1 MPVLTEKQVWASPN
15 VVITTEI
22 RVRGVSESKVQ
33 GHLMILSNGFECQIF
48 PLGCRFF
55 LGDVTF
61 SWSAALFVRFYLVFF
76 DSEMHVDIFVQV
88 IQTVNLMG
96 VGQGTASRSRTIG
109 TAKNREQQQAKQ
121 EQQEQRRMRNSMG
134 IRESL
139 ERKNGTCERI
149 YVS

>member
-55 LGDVTF
+55 LGDVTI
-61 SWSAALFVRFYLVFF
+61 SWSAALFVRFHLFFF
-76 DSEMHVDIFVQV
+76 DSEKHVDIFVQV
-88 IQTVNLMG
+88 MG